1 MPFEFIDNNAR
12 IDRKTRKRIR
22 SLVATGKNAGKT
34 VVRPSRIKAFKEQ
47 SKYPTIFSSVPGST
61 DLKQQE
67 SSSPNE
73 TASICEIERP
83 IGDDVFFVFTPNQL
97 NPTSRYLAKRAISFL
112 VAPRHSSELNGTFE
126 TTLNAGPALAKMMF
140 IDEAFFHCAIA
151 LSTTAIDCLA
161 EQPNPSRDAIHH
173 LCHTF
178 RLVNK
183 KLSESKHASMSTIAT
198 VLMLAQYE
206 RHQSEQYQGLVH
218 LNGLQ
223 RLIGARG
230 GALQL
235 QKEMPIVMQKAFRVD
250 LDFALYMG
258 TTTTFNVSSVLT
270 SRMIIFGT
278 KIDHL
283 ENLTA
288 NVVSLPG
295 LSNQLGIELHN
306 ALLEATALAG
316 QLNDAVASSTSK
328 VNLYTFNANIILLGY
343 RIISISSLSQSHQ
356 LTRIENAIH
365 LGLSIFVTTF
375 MNGLDRKIPRMPFM
389 SELLRALIK
398 FGLQDDH
405 SILLW
410 LLFLG
415 NATVLDPSDHDWLA
429 PMVAITALE
438 LGLHSWGEI
447 LKMLVG
453 LPWVNTLY
461 NRSGQSLWLKV
472 STYYASPFAESATSS
487 SDIPMEIVTFGGS
500 TGLML

>member
-1 MPFEFIDNNAR
+1 MP
-12 IDRKTRKRIR
+12 
-22 SLVATGKNAGKT
+22 G
-34 VVRPSRIKAFKEQ
+34 
-47 SKYPTIFSSVPGST
+47 
-61 DLKQQE
+61 
-67 SSSPNE
+67 
-73 TASICEIERP
+73 
-83 IGDDVFFVFTPNQL
+83 
-97 NPTSRYLAKRAISFL
+97 
-112 VAPRHSSELNGTFE
+112 
-126 TTLNAGPALAKMMF
+126 
-140 IDEAFFHCAIA
+140 
-151 LSTTAIDCLA
+151 
-161 EQPNPSRDAIHH
+161 
-173 LCHTF
+173 
-178 RLVNK
+178 
-183 KLSESKHASMSTIAT
+183 
-198 VLMLAQYE
+198 
-206 RHQSEQYQGLVH
+206 
-218 LNGLQ
+218 
-223 RLIGARG
+223 
-230 GALQL
+230 
-235 QKEMPIVMQKAFRVD
+235 RVD

-405 SILLW
+405 SI
-410 LLFLG
+410 F
-415 NATVLDPSDHDWLA
+415 VA
-429 PMVAITALE
+429 PV
-438 LGLHSWGEI
+438 SW
-447 LKMLVG
+447 KC
-453 LPWVNTLY
+453 N
-461 NRSGQSLWLKV
+461 
-472 STYYASPFAESATSS
+472 ST
-487 SDIPMEIVTFGGS
+487 
-500 TGLML
+500 

>member
-97 NPTSRYLAKRAISFL
+97 NPTSRYLAKR
-112 VAPRHSSELNGTFE
+112 
-126 TTLNAGPALAKMMF
+126 
-140 IDEAFFHCAIA
+140 
-151 LSTTAIDCLA
+151 DCLA